1 MFEEFQEAALKAEQ
15 KKKTINVIYIVT
27 GVFFSVMIVLIPQY
41 VN

>member
-27 GVFFSVMIVLIPQY
+27 GVCFSVMIVLITQY

>member
-15 KKKTINVIYIVT
+15 KKKTINIIYIVT
-27 GVFFSVMIVLIPQY
+27 GVFFSVMIVLITQY